1 MEHQQDPSVKIE
13 TAKAPDWERKIIEKL
28 ALAAVTE
35 QTRARRWGIFFKSLI
50 FVYLFAVFGVTI
62 YPKIKQHLGSD

>member
-1 MEHQQDPSVKIE
+1 MENQQDNSIKTDVTRE
-13 TAKAPDWERKIIEKL
+13 SGWEREIIEKL

-50 FVYLFAVFGVTI
+50 FVYLICRIWSGDV
-62 YPKIKQHLGSD
+62 SND

>member
-35 QTRARRWGIFFKSLI
+35 QTRARRGHFL
-50 FVYLFAVFGVTI
+50 
-62 YPKIKQHLGSD
+62 